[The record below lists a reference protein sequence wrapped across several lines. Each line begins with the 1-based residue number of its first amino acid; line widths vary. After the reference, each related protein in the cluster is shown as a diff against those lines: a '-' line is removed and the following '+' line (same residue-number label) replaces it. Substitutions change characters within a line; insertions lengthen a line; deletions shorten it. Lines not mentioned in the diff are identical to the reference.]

1 MQDFFDEL
9 DKELTWE
16 ELTVETNPI
25 IKKEEKVEV
34 KKEVQETKEIKEF
47 KVETPKAVESSV
59 KEVRKS
65 EFSSEKDTDIS
76 DKDFRE
82 YKPRSML
89 NFPETRF
96 YLPTLRSGYTRVIPI
111 GWNNETWA
119 KNMNLFQ
126 YEDDILLVDCWVQ
139 FAEPDMLWAN
149 YSIPDISPLIQ
160 YKDKIKWIVITHA
173 HLDHIWAL
181 KHILPPLWM
190 PTIYG
195 TKLTIWIIKKW
206 LEEAKILSY
215 ATFVEINWD
224 STEKV
229 KIGKYFSLE
238 FFRVNHSVPDCVWV
252 CLETPGWARIVH
264 TWDFKIDFTPA
275 IDKPADLWRI
285 WEMWRKWITLFL
297 SDSTWSIRKWF
308 SKSEKE
314 IWESLEKLIENHTK
328 WRLIIATFSS
338 WISRIQQLI
347 NICDKHDKQIF
358 LSGRSM
364 VENVAIA
371 KELGYLKMKTWI
383 VKKMNSKATEWILP
397 HNQVIVTTWSQW
409 EQFSALTRMAEW
421 KHNSLEIIKGDT
433 IIFSSSVVPGNER
446 SVVWVINKLLALWAN
461 VITKDDSEIHTWWH
475 AFQEEQKIMLNL
487 ANPKF
492 FMPVYW
498 DLYFRTL
505 HKNTAMSMWFAEENI
520 LLLDN
525 WNIIDLAPDQSVF
538 RSRIKMPIQDIIIDW
553 NGIWTANSHVIKA
566 REKMMDSWVLVVLY
580 KVDTNTKAVLW
591 NLKIESRWLVYLD
604 EVRLVHKMVHKKAKD
619 VFESTIKDVPDME
632 EKDLVKIIKS
642 DLEAF
647 VLQKIERTPMIIPII
662 MWM

>member
-1 MQDFFDEL
+1 MKDFFDEL

-16 ELTVETNPI
+16 ETVDEVVNEI
-25 IKKEEKVEV
+25 QEVMEENKEAKISAIEEDVELD
-34 KKEVQETKEIKEF
+34 
-47 KVETPKAVESSV
+47 
-59 KEVRKS
+59 KS
-65 EFSSEKDTDIS
+65 EKEN
-76 DKDFRE
+76 RE
-82 YKPRSML
+82 YKPRSL
-89 NFPETRF
+89 SNFPETKF
-96 YLPTLRSGYTRVIPI
+96 YLPTLRQGYTRVIPI
-111 GWNNETWA
+111 WWNNETWA
-119 KNMNLFQ
+119 KNMNMFQ
-126 YEDDILLVDCWVQ
+126 YEDEILLLDCWVQ

-149 YSIPDISPLIQ
+149 YSIPDISSLIQ

-173 HLDHIWAL
+173 HLDHIGAL
-181 KHILPPLWM
+181 KHILPPLGM
-190 PTIYG
+190 PTIFW
-195 TKLTIWIIKKW
+195 TKLTIGIIKKW
-206 LEEAKILSY
+206 LEEARILNY
-215 ATFVEINWD
+215 ATFVEVSWD
-224 STEKV
+224 SSEKV
-229 KIGKYFSLE
+229 KIGKNFSVE

-252 CLETPGWARIVH
+252 CLETPGGARIVH

-285 WEMWRKWITLFL
+285 WEMGRRWITLFL
-297 SDSTWSIRKWF
+297 SDSTGSIRKWF
-308 SKSEKE
+308 SKSEKD
-314 IWESLEKLIENHTK
+314 IWESLEKIIENHTK

-347 NICDKHDKQIF
+347 NICDKHGKTIF

-371 KELGYLKMKTWI
+371 KELGYLKMKQWV
-383 VKKMNSKATEWILP
+383 VKKMSPKATEWIAP

-421 KHNSLEIIKGDT
+421 KHNSLEIINWDT

-461 VITKDDSEIHTWWH
+461 VITKDDSEVHTWGH

-487 ANPKF
+487 ANPKY

-505 HKNTAMSMWFAEENI
+505 HKNTAVSIGFPEENV

-525 WNIIDLAPDQSVF
+525 GNIIDLAPDQSVF
-538 RSRIKMPIQDIIIDW
+538 KSRIKMPIQDIIIDG

-566 REKMMDSWVLVVLY
+566 REKMMDSWVLVVIY
-580 KVDTNTKAVLW
+580 KVDSNSKAILG
-591 NLKIESRWLVYLD
+591 NLKIESRGLVYLD
-604 EVRLVHKMVHKKAKD
+604 EVRLVHKMIHKKAKD
-619 VFESTIKDVPDME
+619 VFENTVKDVPDIE
-632 EKDLVKIIKS
+632 EKDLIKIIKT

-647 VLQKIERTPMIIPII
+647 VLQKIEREPMIIPII
-662 MWM
+662 MMM